1 MNVST
6 VIALIG
12 LLAVSPPVR
21 AEFQIAPPS
30 ASASTTYGGSGTI
43 VLSSESVVSTQPQVA
58 RAPTMFAI
66 PVAHGFGK
74 EVPLAFAT
82 RQIVPAK
89 VKVTFGPGV
98 DYAALVDCKGGR
110 PWTETLKAAVRPV
123 GLRVVVRW
131 KAVSI
136 IRA

>member
-1 MNVST
+1 MKVFT
-6 VIALIG
+6 VITLVG
-12 LLAVSPPVR
+12 LPAVGLPAR
-21 AEFQIAPPS
+21 ADFQITPQS
-30 ASASTTYGGSGTI
+30 ASVPTTHGGSGTI
-43 VLSSESVVSTQPQVA
+43 VLSPESMVPARPQVA
-58 RAPTMFAI
+58 RISTMLAI

-74 EVPLAFAT
+74 EVPLAFAA

-98 DYAALVDCKGGR
+98 DHTALVDWKGGR
-110 PWTETLKAAVRPV
+110 PWTETLQVAVRPV